1 MPRYGVERILTQLVE
16 LATTIKPP
24 APSCY
29 RRYLQQVAEFVIR
42 IS

>member
-1 MPRYGVERILTQLVE
+1 MPRHGVEHILTQLVE

-24 APSCY
+24 ALSCH
-29 RRYLQQVAEFVIR
+29 RRYLQQVAESVIR